1 MGLQVAILASI
12 VVTSL
17 AVGYISYQSSSN
29 IANTV
34 EELTSKDIRS
44 NAEIEVS
51 DLSNIFTNKIESIT
65 SNMQIISA
73 ASAIQ
78 DEDVIRGSILLDE
91 GQRTTGDFVQYYTW
105 LDEDGKVLWISNANI
120 RLQQAFIGID
130 LSEREYFIAVKES
143 LKPYYSPVIESIS
156 GQDRIFFAYPILDR
170 RADNDSFKGVILAS
184 SNLQG
189 IGSYLQS
196 QTPKKY
202 QSSIGIIDREG
213 TILFSRNSSLTGK
226 NIFEPEIQ
234 AALPSAGG
242 FKESFNK
249 FISNSLEGEEGSG
262 EFSVGSVKA
271 IIAYTPIS
279 IRGSNFGVLYTVI
292 TSNPSANLNDLL
304 EQQSFNGV
312 FLIAS
317 VGGIALSASY
327 LVITWNRK
335 LETLVKKKTSEL
347 NAAAE
352 KLEAADRSKEEFAS
366 MITHELKTPLVPIV
380 GYGNL
385 LLGGRLG
392 DMTLQQREKIQIMYN
407 NAMRLSQLIQDV
419 LDARKLDMGRMNLAK
434 QQVPVRELLERS
446 VNAFKPLADAK
457 GVKLESIIADEED
470 AGKLQ
475 IFCDHERIHQ
485 VLCNLISNAIKF
497 VSTDEG
503 IVEVSAEPSIQD
515 SSVVVFSIKDN
526 GIGIPQEK
534 QQNLFT
540 KFYQVDTSLTR
551 NVGGTGLGLTIAKG
565 IVEAH
570 GGKLWVES
578 EQAKGSIFHFS
589 IPTEDKK

>member
-29 IANTV
+29 IAKTV

-120 RLQQAFIGID
+120 TLQEAFIGID

-189 IGSYLQS
+189 IGTYLQS

-202 QSSIGIIDREG
+202 QSSIGMIDREG
-213 TILFSRNSSLTGK
+213 TILFSRNSSLIGK
-226 NIFEPEIQ
+226 NVFGPEIQ

-352 KLEAADRSKEEFAS
+352 KLEAADRSKEEFSS

-589 IPTEDKK
+589 IPMEEKK

>member
-1 MGLQVAILASI
+1 MGLQVGILASI

-29 IANTV
+29 VANAV
-34 EELTSKDIRS
+34 EELTSQDIRS
-44 NAEIEVS
+44 NAEIQVS
-51 DLSNIFTNKIESIT
+51 DLSNILTNKIESIT
-65 SNMQIISA
+65 SNLQIISTA
-73 ASAIQ
+73 PSIQ
-78 DEDVIRGSILLDE
+78 DKDVIGGSILLDE
-91 GQRTTGDFVQYYTW
+91 GQRTTGDFAQYYTW
-105 LDEDGKVLWISNANI
+105 LDEDGKVLWISNANST
-120 RLQQAFIGID
+120 LQERFIGAD
-130 LSEREYFIAVKES
+130 LSQREYFIAAKES
-143 LKPYYSPVIESIS
+143 LKPYYSTVIESIN

-170 RADNDSFKGVILAS
+170 RADNDSFKGVIFAS

-202 QSSIGIIDREG
+202 QSSIGMIDREG
-213 TILFSRNSSLTGK
+213 TILFSGNSSLTGK
-226 NIFEPEIQ
+226 NIFGPEIQ

-249 FISNSLEGEEGSG
+249 FISESLEGEQGSG
-262 EFSVGSVKA
+262 EFSVGSVNA
-271 IIAYTPIS
+271 IIAYNPIS

-292 TSNPSANLNDLL
+292 TSDPSANINDLL
-304 EQQSFNGV
+304 DRQSFNGV

-317 VGGIALSASY
+317 VGGIAVSASY

-335 LETLVKKKTSEL
+335 LETLVKNKTFEL

-352 KLEAADRSKEEFAS
+352 KLQEADRSKEEFSS
-366 MITHELKTPLVPIV
+366 MITHELKTPLVPII

-385 LLGGRLG
+385 LLEGRLG
-392 DMTLQQREKIQIMYN
+392 GMTMQQREKIQIMYS
-407 NAMRLSQLIQDV
+407 NAMRLSKLIQDV
-419 LDARKLDMGRMNLAK
+419 LDVRKLDMGRMNLAK

-446 VNAFKPLADAK
+446 VNAFKPMADSN
-457 GVKLESIIADEED
+457 GVKLESIIADGED
-470 AGKLQ
+470 AEKLQ
-475 IFCDHERIHQ
+475 SYCDPERIHQ

-497 VSTDEG
+497 VPPHDG
-503 IVEVSAEPSIQD
+503 KIEVSAAPSIQD
-515 SSVVVFSIKDN
+515 SSVVVFSVKDN
-526 GIGIPQEK
+526 GIGIPPEK
-534 QQNLFT
+534 QKNLFT

-570 GGKLWVES
+570 GGKMWVES

-589 IPTEDKK
+589 IPMEDKK